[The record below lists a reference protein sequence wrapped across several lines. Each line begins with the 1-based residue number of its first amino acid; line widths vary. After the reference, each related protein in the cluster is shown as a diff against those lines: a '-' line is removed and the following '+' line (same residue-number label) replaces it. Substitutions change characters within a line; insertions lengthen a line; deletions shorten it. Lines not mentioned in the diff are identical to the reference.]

1 MRNTHKTTVRHTRT
15 QGLTKMAT
23 THQLLCVFP
32 SEFLTAVPPF
42 KKILRVTLVV
52 PPVRPQLMMVDV
64 CLFLFASLSLLL
76 IHMHPCTRAHM
87 SDSFHGW
94 EVRASAQPTNV
105 PAQTQPHYPMRSREV
120 RSTQPPAQTPPRAT
134 RHPQHLTDHDPGG
147 HTSNPWN
154 VPGTCLPIPS
164 ERSPPN
170 MGSRPRALTSPSRR
184 RNPRR
189 RTPPR

>member
-1 MRNTHKTTVRHTRT
+1 MYAFFVR
-15 QGLTKMAT
+15 
-23 THQLLCVFP
+23 
-32 SEFLTAVPPF
+32 
-42 KKILRVTLVV
+42 
-52 PPVRPQLMMVDV
+52 
-64 CLFLFASLSLLL
+64 SLSLLL

-94 EVRASAQPTNV
+94 EVRASAQPTNA
-105 PAQTQPHYPMRSREV
+105 PAQTQPHYPMPSREV

-189 RTPPR
+189 RTPPRSPPTCRRRHAVQPHGSWTAGAGAS